1 MTNVSVSANPN
12 IEASR
17 VEGTEV
23 FNSAGERLG
32 YVEDVVI
39 GKRDGQVKYAV
50 MAFGGFLGIGES
62 HHPLPWDVLDYEETH
77 GGYVV
82 DMTREQLEGA
92 PRYMGEDRPD
102 WNDKAYSKGVDDY
115 YRGFG
120 RATRDPGLM

>member
-1 MTNVSVSANPN
+1 MTIAGVSANPN

-23 FNSAGERLG
+23 FNRAGDRLG

-39 GKRDGQVKYAV
+39 GKQDGQVKYAI

-62 HHPLPWDVLDYEETH
+62 HHPLPWSVLDFEEAH

-82 DMTREQLEGA
+82 DLTREQLEGA
-92 PRYMGEDRPD
+92 PSYTADKPD
-102 WNDKAYSKGVDDY
+102 WNDAAYNRVVDDY
-115 YRGFG
+115 YKGFG
-120 RATRDPGLM
+120 RATHDPGLL